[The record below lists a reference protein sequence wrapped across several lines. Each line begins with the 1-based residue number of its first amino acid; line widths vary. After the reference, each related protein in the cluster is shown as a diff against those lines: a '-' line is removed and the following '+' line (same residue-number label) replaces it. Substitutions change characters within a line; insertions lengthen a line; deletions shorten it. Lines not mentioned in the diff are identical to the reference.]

1 MRAIDLTEQR
11 FGRLVA
17 IQCAGSGSHGRLWLV
32 ECDCGN
38 QTIVRAGDLRSGNTT
53 SCGCGQREAAARS
66 CVERSTHG
74 LSGHRIMTI
83 HRGMIAR
90 CNDPKATSY
99 PYYGARGIK
108 VCEEWHDLCAFAEWA
123 FSNGYSDNLT
133 IDRVGNNRG
142 YEPDNCRWAT
152 YKDQA
157 NNRNGN
163 LLVTWRGVTKTVAEW
178 SDETGIGVTTLLYRL
193 HAGWDVETAVTRER
207 DHGMRYL
214 G

>member
-1 MRAIDLTEQR
+1 MALDLTEQR

-17 IQCAGSGSHGRLWLV
+17 IQCAGSGNHGRLWLV
-32 ECDCGN
+32 ECDCGT

-66 CVERSTHG
+66 CVARSTHG

-90 CNDPKATSY
+90 CYDPKATSY
-99 PYYGARGIK
+99 PYYGARGIS

-133 IDRVGNNRG
+133 IDRVENNRG

-163 LLVTWRGVTKTVAEW
+163 LLVAWRGV
-178 SDETGIGVTTLLYRL
+178 S
-193 HAGWDVETAVTRER
+193 
-207 DHGMRYL
+207 
-214 G
+214 